1 MAINLRSPY
10 YTGTA
15 VTNTASATLDITI
28 WEGSSA
34 LTPLPAP
41 QYSLRKSAIGTD
53 VKVFFEISELIRDYI
68 DITFDGDYN
77 GKTIWVNTINTAF
90 DSDNIVINT
99 PINSSPTLA
108 LDGYYYFE
116 EAQLPTPPVLI
127 SNREIFALDD
137 NAFRIPIYT
146 ESQPT
151 VTFINK
157 GKVVLSE
164 SFSSSLNSSE
174 QVKYISVNGSDKNWD
189 SFQERV
195 LSDNSASYETNS
207 CIRKFFNTYSIG
219 EVDKVIISSSN
230 SKLQTININLVE
242 ECKYQPKKVTFIN
255 KFGVLQD
262 MYFFKKSVEEMT
274 VSKESY
280 KSNII
285 GDYGIYNYTNHVN
298 RDFNVVAN
306 ESITLSSGYLSE
318 EYNEVFKQLLLSE
331 KVWVTNII
339 ETGEQV
345 LPINVKTS
353 DITYKT
359 SLNDKLVE
367 YTIEFDK
374 SFDTINNIR

>member
-15 VTNTASATLDITI
+15 MTNTASATLDITI

-77 GKTIWVNTINTAF
+77 GKTIWVKTINTAF
-90 DSDNIVINT
+90 DSNNIVINS
-99 PINSSPTLA
+99 PIESAPSLA

-116 EAQLPTPPVLI
+116 EAQLATPPVLI

-146 ESQPT
+146 QSQPT

-157 GKVVLSE
+157 GEVVLSE
-164 SFSSSLNSSE
+164 SFSSSLNSSD